1 MRKQSQWYKFQ
12 EDIKEHFESMGATA
26 NTNVALQ
33 GVRAKH
39 DIDVLVEAQFL
50 GTEVKWIIEAK
61 KWKTR
66 IPKEKVMALHSILL
80 DVGADKGFIISEV
93 GFQKGAH
100 ESAVKTNVK
109 LLTFKQLKETTR
121 HYIESEILKFYE
133 ERLKILDIRYWG
145 HSKKIRKKYG
155 LRGELYSGREAFSG
169 YQLAMIIMAVINAAK
184 TRVYP
189 LTIQSVMDLQR
200 GEPLINNFHEL
211 TNWLNSNLNLLDYQI
226 FTAERQMIENGD
238 FDPDYHDL
246 TPLEMTG
253 ASAGGWMVNAGI
265 SQPNSEID

>member
-1 MRKQSQWYKFQ
+1 
-12 EDIKEHFESMGATA
+12 MGATA

-39 DIDVLVEAQFL
+39 DVDVLITAQFL
-50 GTEVKWIIEAK
+50 GTDVKWVVEAK

-66 IPKEKVMALHSILL
+66 IPKEKVMALQSILS
-80 DVGADKGFIISEV
+80 DTGADKGFIISEV

-100 ESAVKTNVK
+100 ESAANTNIK
-109 LLTFKQLKETTR
+109 LLTFKELKETTR

-155 LRGELYSGREAFSG
+155 LRGEIYSGREAFSG
-169 YQLAMIIMAVINAAK
+169 YMLAMVILAVINAAK

-189 LTIQSVMDLQR
+189 ITITSIMDLQR
-200 GEPLINNFHEL
+200 GEPLVNNFHEL

-226 FTAERQMIENGD
+226 LRAEREMIKNGD
-238 FDPDYHDL
+238 FDPHYHDL
-246 TPLEMTG
+246 TPLEQPG
-253 ASAGGWMVNAGI
+253 NSAGKLMVRAGLGQ
-265 SQPNSEID
+265 SNPDVD